1 MINLLPMNDTKA
13 KKMLQTSMRVTAN
26 PLVNVHLGMSNYNL
40 EAISESIW
48 KMVSFTS
55 NFKQY

>member
-13 KKMLQTSMRVTAN
+13 QKIFQTSMRVTAN

-40 EAISESIW
+40 EAISENIW
-48 KMVSFTS
+48 KIVSFNS
-55 NFKQY
+55 NLKQY